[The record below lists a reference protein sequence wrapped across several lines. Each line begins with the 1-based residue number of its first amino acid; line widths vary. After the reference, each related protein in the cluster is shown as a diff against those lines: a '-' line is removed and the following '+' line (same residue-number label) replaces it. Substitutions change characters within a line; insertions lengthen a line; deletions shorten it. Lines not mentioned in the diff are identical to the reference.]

1 MYITLRNQKILVQCM
16 FQHVWHSQSKEIYG
30 GFPKRSSKSSILTG
44 LSNRLSSYW
53 GTPMV
58 EPFMEI
64 QHGIIHHGTPFHEI
78 DFPSWNPMVE
88 PLHGV
93 TPPYFS
99 RLPGTFSAPMV
110 FSVACARETCA
121 LSTRSLHTGGPSQ
134 LLIIGGGIYVAGI
147 RSDTVITIV
156 I

>member
-1 MYITLRNQKILVQCM
+1 MEV
-16 FQHVWHSQSKEIYG
+16 SQNVAPNHPSSQD
-30 GFPKRSSKSSILTG
+30 FPIDYPAIEVPPWW
-44 LSNRLSSYW
+44 N
-53 GTPMV
+53 
-58 EPFMEI
+58 PFMEI